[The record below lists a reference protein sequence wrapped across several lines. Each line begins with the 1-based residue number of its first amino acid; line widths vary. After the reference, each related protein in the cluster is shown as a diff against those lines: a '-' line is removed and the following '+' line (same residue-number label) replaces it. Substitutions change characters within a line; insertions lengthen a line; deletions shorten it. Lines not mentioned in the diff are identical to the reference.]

1 LTEEVAAE
9 HEYEPSAVLGD
20 SEGFLQEIPC
30 AGASNSLN
38 LVIELHLDTRK
49 FICDIWMM
57 FR

>member
-1 LTEEVAAE
+1 MAAE

-49 FICDIWMM
+49 FICDIWVV